1 MTKILL
7 KVLFV
12 VLSFYFIGCNEQ
24 PTELGYKI
32 DSVTFTAISNRE
44 NNLITDGASQKYY
57 LNPFNQGIIQVGKM
71 GEYSSYPIIR
81 YGEVLN
87 LADAEIISATLN
99 LINSDYALG
108 DTNDLQS
115 FEIYEVQQPILPSS
129 TYETVFKANGVD
141 AVYKNELMGS
151 FERAFKDL
159 DDTTRIVLNTQLI
172 KNWVA
177 FSILEASNTLDTND
191 IRRQYSYSI
200 GLKPTANS
208 KVING
213 FLSDKIGN
221 SGETA
226 PNPFIQIVYKMKD
239 STTNDTMNLRSN
251 IAAFYADGPNP
262 DAKSLTVQSG
272 LSFRS
277 LLNFDIS
284 ALPQY
289 SSVVKAVLKVY
300 VDDSRS
306 MYGSKGKDSFLLA
319 QKDLD
324 FDSGFFLDNKN
335 IYLGIRG
342 AGTNYYRFSS
352 ITSAVEDWVKTGE
365 PGSLLLNYS
374 PNGSPNDSYKRLDK
388 YYLYGPDEA
397 DSTLRPEL
405 TIFYAKRPDFR

>member
-7 KVLFV
+7 KVLLV
-12 VLSFYFIGCNEQ
+12 VLSLYFIGCNEQ

-57 LNPFNQGIIQVGKM
+57 LTPFNQGVFHVGKV
-71 GEYSSYPIIR
+71 GEYASYPIIR
-81 YGEVLN
+81 YGEVLK
-87 LADAEIISATLN
+87 LANAEIISATLH

-108 DTNDLQS
+108 DTNALQS

-129 TYETVFKANGVD
+129 TYETVFKVNGVD
-141 AVYKNELMGS
+141 AVYKDELMGS
-151 FERAFKDL
+151 FEMVSKDIE
-159 DDTTRIVLNTQLI
+159 DTTKIVLKTQLI
-172 KNWVA
+172 KNWIA
-177 FSILEASNTLDTND
+177 FSILDTGNTLDTND
-191 IRRQYSYSI
+191 IRRKYSYSI

-213 FLSDKIGN
+213 FLSDRIGN
-221 SGETA
+221 SGEES

-239 STTNDTMNLRSN
+239 STTNDTMKLRSN
-251 IAAFYADGPNP
+251 IAAFYAEGPTP
-262 DAKSLTVQSG
+262 DTKSLTVQSG
-272 LSFRS
+272 LSVRS
-277 LLNFDIS
+277 MLNFDIS
-284 ALPQY
+284 SLPRY

-306 MYGSKGKDSFLLA
+306 MYGSLGKDSFLLA

-335 IYLGIRG
+335 IYLGVR
-342 AGTNYYRFSS
+342 ASGTNYYRFSS
-352 ITSAVEDWVKTGE
+352 VTSAVEDWVKSGE
-365 PGSLLLNYS
+365 LGSLLLNYS

-388 YYLYGPDEA
+388 YYLYGVEA
-397 DSTLRPEL
+397 DSALRPEL
-405 TIFYAKRPDFR
+405 TIFYAKRPDFK

>member
-12 VLSFYFIGCNEQ
+12 VLAFYFIGCNEQ

-44 NNLITDGASQKYY
+44 NNLITGGASQKYY
-57 LNPFNQGIIQVGKM
+57 LTPFNQGVFHVGKM
-71 GEYSSYPIIR
+71 GEYSSYPILR
-81 YGEVLN
+81 YGELLN
-87 LADAEIISATLN
+87 LVDAEIISATLH
-99 LINSDYALG
+99 LLNSDYALG
-108 DTNDLQS
+108 DTNELQS

-129 TYETVFKANGVD
+129 TYETVFKVNGVD

-151 FERAFKDL
+151 FEMPFKDIK
-159 DDTTRIVLNTQLI
+159 DTTRIDLNTQLI

-177 FSILEASNTLDTND
+177 FSILDSSKTKDTSD
-191 IRRQYSYSI
+191 IRFKYSYSI
-200 GLKPTANS
+200 GLKPTGNS

-213 FLSDKIGN
+213 FLSDRIGN
-221 SGETA
+221 SEDDS
-226 PNPFIQIVYKMKD
+226 PNPFIQIVYRMKD
-239 STTNDTMNLRSN
+239 SLTNDTMNLRSN
-251 IAAFYADGPNP
+251 IAAFYADGPAP
-262 DAKSLTVQSG
+262 DTKSLTVQSG
-272 LSFRS
+272 LSVRS
-277 LLNFDIS
+277 MLNFDIS

-306 MYGSKGKDSFLLA
+306 MYGSMGRDSFLLA

-335 IYLGIRG
+335 IYLGIRA

-352 ITSAVEDWVKTGE
+352 VTSAVEDWVQSGK

-374 PNGSPNDSYKRLDK
+374 PSGSPNDSYKRLDR
-388 YYLYGPDEA
+388 YYLYGPEA

-405 TIFYAKRPDFR
+405 TIFYAKRPDFK